1 MLAMTYRFR
10 FFEAPANEMVT
21 PARYCMRETRN
32 NVQSSRHGIVRN
44 RRQSGRL
51 RDFVFVRKIYDSCSN
66 V

>member
-1 MLAMTYRFR
+1 
-10 FFEAPANEMVT
+10 MVT

-51 RDFVFVRKIYDSCSN
+51 RDFVLFAKFMIFVQIYSVVFEVNKSIG
-66 V
+66 